1 MKESKALGLR
11 LALVVGLG
19 LVAMLALAA
28 TSAFAGTQVPLS
40 GVGSP
45 TTGDFTPSG
54 GNGTLEFPGAIEN
67 EAGPAAYN
75 GVVDRS
81 LSTGVG
87 HGASVNSGQRAK
99 SNPTQVGSF
108 GKVS

>member
-45 TTGDFTPSG
+45 TP
-54 GNGTLEFPGAIEN
+54 
-67 EAGPAAYN
+67 
-75 GVVDRS
+75 
-81 LSTGVG
+81 
-87 HGASVNSGQRAK
+87 
-99 SNPTQVGSF
+99 
-108 GKVS
+108 